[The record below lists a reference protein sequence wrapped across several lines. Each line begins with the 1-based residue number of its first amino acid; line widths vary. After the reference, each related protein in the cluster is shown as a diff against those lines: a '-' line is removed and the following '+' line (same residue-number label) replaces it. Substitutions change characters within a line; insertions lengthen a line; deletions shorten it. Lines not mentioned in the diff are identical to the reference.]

1 MRGGNMPPNK
11 HPERRDTMKWA
22 VEIWN
27 ASRTEHKAAVLQTD
41 DIYSAVRSIKN
52 EFFPETNKCSVEIW
66 AIRSAAPLN
75 LKGMDFHSFIE
86 RWKV

>member
-1 MRGGNMPPNK
+1 
-11 HPERRDTMKWA
+11 MKWA

-66 AIRSAAPLN
+66 AIKSAAPLC
-75 LKGMDFHSFIE
+75 LKDMDFRSFIE
-86 RWKV
+86 KWHV

>member
-1 MRGGNMPPNK
+1 
-11 HPERRDTMKWA
+11 MKWA

-66 AIRSAAPLN
+66 AIKSAAPLC
-75 LKGMDFHSFIE
+75 LKDTDFRSFIE